1 MRSNSGGGPNWGSLN
16 SSNILSAISLSV
28 SRPTRSDSRRG
39 PIGCD
44 SPATT
49 ALSTSSTVAKP
60 ASTMRIADSR
70 YGTSSAF
77 TTKPD
82 RSEQRTTC
90 LPRTALANCS
100 VRAAAAS
107 SVTSVLTNSTSG
119 STGTGLKKCRPSTR
133 CGFPVAAAIFMI
145 GMLEVLDASTDSG
158 SVTTRSSSAK
168 ICALTASSSTTAS
181 ITSCRSARSLMSV
194 VKASW
199 ESARSRSRSV
209 TLPALTPRSS
219 DFTMR
224 LRPAAI
230 SASVGSYTVTP
241 TPARTATSAIPDPIC
256 PAPTTPTRSITACLL
271 KCASRRRIA
280 SNGLQKCDSASA
292 RQTNSV
298 ELALFGGTGQRGGRR
313 VGVDRGGDA
322 VEVTG
327 TDLALVLGGGVA
339 TLLGFELTLL
349 QLDIGAHLVAGV
361 AVGQIEHRVVQ
372 RVEAGQR
379 DELELESHCGK
390 LLLELRD
397 GAVVEVPFP
406 VERRRAVVRQHLVG
420 VGGLD
425 RLGELLGHLEVGG
438 AGLHPDQVGERRVG
452 LRARDAGLDAV
463 LGPVETFPGALAGDE
478 RLVALVDVGRD
489 ERGRFGIG
497 PGDHDGRRAA
507 HVGGQP
513 GRGQRADVLLGGDQH
528 LATQVTTLLLR
539 GQLVLP
545 VRTRDTGGDQG
556 LLQLVD
562 VERATEAGL
571 AVGDDR
577 RQPVLHRPVALDLG
591 DLVGALQR
599 VVDPANHLR
608 HRVGRVQ
615 ALVGVGVAGEVGV
628 TGDLPARQVDGLEA
642 RAHLLDGLVAGQGAE
657 RVDPLQVVQLFPQHL
672 RAAAGQGVLLDNTA
686 LQGDDVLGGVGTG
699 DVLPAQIRIPVVLD
713 LLGALRG
720 ANDGHWACSLTV

>member
-16 SSNILSAISLSV
+16 SSNILSAISLRV
-28 SRPTRSDSRRG
+28 SRPTRSDSRSG

-49 ALSTSSTVAKP
+49 ALSTSSTVAKR
-60 ASTMRIADSR
+60 ASTIRIADSR
-70 YGTSSAF
+70 YGTSRAF

-90 LPRTALANCS
+90 LPRTVSAKCS

-107 SVTSVLTNSTSG
+107 SVTSVHTNSTSG

-133 CGFPVAAAIFMI
+133 CGFLVAAAIFMI
-145 GMLEVLDASTDSG
+145 GMLEVLDASTASG

-168 ICALTASSSTTAS
+168 ICALTASSSRMAS
-181 ITSCRSARSLMSV
+181 ITSCRSARSFKSV
-194 VKASW
+194 VRVSW
-199 ESARSRSRSV
+199 LSARSRSRSV

-224 LRPAAI
+224 LRPAVI

-241 TPARTATSAIPDPIC
+241 TPARTATSAMPDPIC
-256 PAPTTPTRSITACLL
+256 PAPTTPTRSIA
-271 KCASRRRIA
+271 ASLTSVPPQMRE
-280 SNGLQKCDSASA
+280 QT
-292 RQTNSV
+292 QTNSV
-298 ELALFGGTGQRGGRR
+298 ELALFSGTGQRGGRR
-313 VGVDRGGDA
+313 LRVHGGGDA
-322 VEVTG
+322 VEVAG

-339 TLLGFELTLL
+339 TLLGFELALL
-349 QLDIGAHLVAGV
+349 QFDVGAHLVAGV

-372 RVEAGQR
+372 RVEARQR

-397 GAVVEVPFP
+397 GAVVEVGLP
-406 VERRRAVVRQHLVG
+406 VERRRAVVRQHRVG

-425 RLGELLGHLEVGG
+425 RLGELLGHLEVRG
-438 AGLHPDQVGERRVG
+438 AGLHPDQVGERRVS
-452 LRARDAGLDAV
+452 LRPRDAGLDAV
-463 LGPVETFPGALAGDE
+463 LGPVETLTGALAGDE

-497 PGDHDGRRAA
+497 TGDHDGRHAA
-507 HVGGQP
+507 DVGGQS
-513 GRGQRADVLLGGDQH
+513 GRGERADVLLGRDQD
-528 LATQVTTLLLR
+528 LSAQVATLLLR

-545 VRTRDTGGDQG
+545 VRARDTGGDHG

-599 VVDPANHLR
+599 VVDPADHLR

-657 RVDPLQVVQLFPQHL
+657 CVDPLQVVQLFPQHL
-672 RAAAGQGVLLDNTA
+672 RAAAGQGVLLDNAA

-699 DVLPAQIRIPVVLD
+699 DVLPARIGVPILLD

-720 ANDGHWACSLTV
+720 ANDGHWARSFNGLHC